1 MASETYDEA
10 LSRQRSHFGQH
21 FGCSSAP
28 TFYFIH
34 FHDGGAHWSD
44 YQWGWDLRYLNKAE
58 GEPNQCGKWVYS
70 GIAICLKCYKEKGD
84 EIRVICRQ
92 FDRELKENHQETI
105 DEVIARGRKIGVIR
119 YA

>member
-1 MASETYDEA
+1 M
-10 LSRQRSHFGQH
+10 G
-21 FGCSSAP
+21 
-28 TFYFIH
+28 
-34 FHDGGAHWSD
+34 
-44 YQWGWDLRYLNKAE
+44 
-58 GEPNQCGKWVYS
+58 YS